1 MDWCQTPKG
10 PGTFK
15 AGVGLHRDPVYVQAI
30 SHIIKFS
37 IASYISDEHIKNS
50 ILELLNSKKET
61 DDLIHKLVTDSENE
75 EANKEALLAAQNKLK
90 TLELIMPT
98 NNSILSHIEDH
109 RKPSLLEYVLH
120 KMKRVTQSY

>member
-15 AGVGLHRDPVYVQAI
+15 AGVGLQRDPVYVQAI
-30 SHIIKFS
+30 SHIIKLS

-61 DDLIHKLVTDSENE
+61 DDLINKLVTDSENK

-90 TLELIMPT
+90 TLDLVIPT
-98 NNSILSHIEDH
+98 NNSILSCLTLRIVDNLVCWNMFYI
-109 RKPSLLEYVLH
+109 K
-120 KMKRVTQSY
+120 